1 MQKHPSPCVSSFPA
15 WGCDACHAGSV
26 SVSVEVERAAGLGAR
41 GTCFLASWCYFI
53 LSRPIMMTA
62 GGEQPPTGRREERR
76 VLQESWSTGTVGAHV
91 AIVRRRR
98 AYLDARRPTARRC
111 VSPSRPSHTPRSLPC
126 CSHPRPRPPRV
137 LSVYTQIRAF
147 TGLAERCCNSS
158 VDKVTLS
165 PASSSPSTAVAA
177 IVTSPIRLGSL
188 GGLRLHRISDNAF
201 ILTSL

>member
-1 MQKHPSPCVSSFPA
+1 MRQLLSRLGMRRMPRWVCLSVCRGRESRWPWRPRDMFPGQLVLFYLIAANNDDGRGRTATDRATRGETCSAGELVDRDRWRPRCDRPSPARVPGRPA
-15 WGCDACHAGSV
+15 PDG
-26 SVSVEVERAAGLGAR
+26 AALR
-41 GTCFLASWCYFI
+41 
-53 LSRPIMMTA
+53 
-62 GGEQPPTGRREERR
+62 
-76 VLQESWSTGTVGAHV
+76 
-91 AIVRRRR
+91 
-98 AYLDARRPTARRC
+98 
-111 VSPSRPSHTPRSLPC
+111 SPSRPSHTPRSLPC

-137 LSVYTQIRAF
+137 LSVYPQFRAF